1 MNAGFRS
8 MLQRYSTTNGIRFVV
23 DEAHYILDQENFC
36 KSWAYL
42 RNLKELFP
50 SSPILLLT
58 ATCRQIDL
66 QEITSRLEINY
77 QQASL
82 IRNISFEDN
91 QIVYEVQ
98 KKKENKAQFLNEIIN
113 IYNEIETG
121 KCIIYCPSVKGC
133 ENLIIELQTKIS
145 KEIIA
150 MYHGELFAKQKSAVL
165 FDWKSEKIRIMI
177 ATNAFGMG
185 VNVPDVCIVIHTGF
199 PMSIIQESGRA
210 DCDGLPAKAF
220 IMYSRKDI
228 RTIMGIYSNGQP
240 SIDANEE
247 GGEKE
252 SIERTK
258 YLSEAKHKIREVL
271 FYCSSIYQC
280 RKKAIVD
287 YFAWPENLA
296 SRECNICDNCLCRA
310 SDNPVWVDIRAD
322 VKKMLEIIKAIT
334 SERQQIIRNNVI
346 DVFHQFQAKEIK
358 NKFREMPV
366 YLEKFS
372 RKLKTKEDAF
382 LLLDDLV
389 LRDLVKED
397 IILTK
402 SPTA

>member
-1 MNAGFRS
+1 MYNIYG
-8 MLQRYSTTNGIRFVV
+8 
-23 DEAHYILDQENFC
+23 
-36 KSWAYL
+36 K
-42 RNLKELFP
+42 
-50 SSPILLLT
+50 
-58 ATCRQIDL
+58 
-66 QEITSRLEINY
+66 INY
-77 QQASL
+77 
-82 IRNISFEDN
+82 
-91 QIVYEVQ
+91 
-98 KKKENKAQFLNEIIN
+98 KKID
-113 IYNEIETG
+113 
-121 KCIIYCPSVKGC
+121 VK
-133 ENLIIELQTKIS
+133 
-145 KEIIA
+145 
-150 MYHGELFAKQKSAVL
+150 
-165 FDWKSEKIRIMI
+165 
-177 ATNAFGMG
+177 
-185 VNVPDVCIVIHTGF
+185 
-199 PMSIIQESGRA
+199 SI
-210 DCDGLPAKAF
+210 
-220 IMYSRKDI
+220 
-228 RTIMGIYSNGQP
+228 